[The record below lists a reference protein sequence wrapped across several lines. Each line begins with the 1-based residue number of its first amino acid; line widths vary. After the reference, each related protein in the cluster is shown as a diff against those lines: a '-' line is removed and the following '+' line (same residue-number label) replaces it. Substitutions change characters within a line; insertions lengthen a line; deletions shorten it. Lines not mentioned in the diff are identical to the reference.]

1 MRGFQA
7 ATAAMLIRALPI
19 ADRES
24 RPRPLPRGEREADQA
39 MLDRASISIIRAAFI
54 VSLWPPAG
62 QCLIPAA
69 YAAPRP
75 AEFGARALQRRIA
88 NAFGAKFAEA
98 SPPAQVKLRR
108 AA

>member
-1 MRGFQA
+1 MQGFQA
-7 ATAAMLIRALPI
+7 ATAAVLIRALPI
-19 ADRES
+19 ADREG
-24 RPRPLPRGEREADQA
+24 RPRPLPRGEREADKA
-39 MLDRASISIIRAAFI
+39 MLDRASISIVRAAFI

-62 QCLIPAA
+62 QCLIRAA
-69 YAAPRP
+69 YTASLP

-98 SPPAQVKLRR
+98 SPPARLKLRR